1 LHLKSIKRAIFSIA
15 IVLSLASAN
24 RLDVRLDNNQN
35 NNKTMS
41 SNQFSR
47 LVKAT
52 QPNQVAAQFG
62 TPDEMVAVKTSTGS
76 VEGMVWI
83 YRDMVAK
90 KHRLHDARFL
100 IINGEMKYIFLS

>member
-1 LHLKSIKRAIFSIA
+1 MHLKSIKRTIFSIA

-24 RLDVRLDNNQN
+24 QFGMPLDDNQSH
-35 NNKTMS
+35 NKTMS
-41 SNQFSR
+41 SNEFSTR
-47 LVKAT
+47 VKAT
-52 QPNQVAAQFG
+52 QPNQVAVQFG
-62 TPDEMVAVKTSTGS
+62 TPDEMVAVKTSAGS

-90 KHRLHDARFL
+90 KQRLHDARFL

>member
-1 LHLKSIKRAIFSIA
+1 MHLKSIKRTIFSIA
-15 IVLSLASAN
+15 IVLSLASAD
-24 RLDVRLDNNQN
+24 RLDMRLDNHQS

-41 SNQFSR
+41 SNQFNTR
-47 LVKAT
+47 VKAT
-52 QPNQVAAQFG
+52 QPNQIAAQFG
-62 TPDEMVAVKTSTGS
+62 TPDEMVAVKTSAGS

-90 KHRLHDARFL
+90 KQRLHDARFL